1 MVQQD
6 SGRRANRLF
15 RIDGTVGFQIQN
27 QLVQVGALF
36 DARALDPITDP
47 LNWAERS
54 VQAQSTDGPRFAIGP
69 FPLSRRPVTTTL
81 LDLEPHA
88 QLATLG
94 QVGDDL
100 FRVDDLNGMA
110 LLDIASRDWS
120 RTFLG
125 QCQARLTHP
134 FLQGNRHALQ
144 VEENIDH
151 ILLHTLDGGV
161 FVQHLLN
168 LTLDNRGTW
177 DG

>member
-6 SGRRANRLF
+6 SGRCANRFF

-36 DARALDPITDP
+36 DARALDPIADP
-47 LNWAERS
+47 LNRAERS
-54 VQAQSTDGPRFAIGP
+54 VQAQPTDGPRFAIGS
-69 FPLSRRPVTTTL
+69 FPLSRRPVTATL

-88 QLATLG
+88 QLAALG

-100 FRVDDLNGMA
+100 FRVDDLDGMA
-110 LLDIASRDWS
+110 LLDIASRDRP
-120 RTFLG
+120 RTFFG
-125 QCQARLTHP
+125 QCQARLTHS
-134 FLQGNRHALQ
+134 FLQGNRHTFQ

-168 LTLDNRGTW
+168 LALDNRGARN
-177 DG
+177 G